1 MPIEI
6 TCSCGKRLQVG
17 NEFAGRQGQ
26 CPACGA
32 LLLIRDRDATVP
44 ASSPETA
51 QAANES
57 AGLDNRFGPGW
68 LECGVT
74 PAAGAPGDSPD
85 VEGDGSKE
93 NENVKLTAVGCV
105 LTLLSVAVIFGVAIP
120 IVRWRD
126 PLTREPLP
134 RIVAIIAPLL
144 IGATVN
150 GIASLLLKL
159 VGLPS
164 WSKQAAPSRA
174 AHGLLDTWQPGS
186 RGLSYGCHRW
196 KGHAAKSL
204 RPGI

>member
-32 LLLIRDRDATVP
+32 LLLIPDHDAPVA

-57 AGLDNRFGPGW
+57 AGLDNLLGPAW
-68 LECGVT
+68 LEGGVM
-74 PAAGAPGDSPD
+74 PAAGPAAASPD
-85 VEGDGSKE
+85 VEGSGGKE
-93 NENVKLTAVGCV
+93 DENVKLTAVGYV
-105 LTLLSVAVIFGVAIP
+105 LTLLTTAVIFGVAIP

-126 PLTREPLP
+126 PVTREPLP

-159 VGLPS
+159 VGLPP
-164 WSKQAAPSRA
+164 WSKQPKDADR
-174 AHGLLDTWQPGS
+174 
-186 RGLSYGCHRW
+186 
-196 KGHAAKSL
+196 
-204 RPGI
+204 